1 MQPND
6 TIQLVDKPVAVKV
19 TGDVVRPGIAYLDT
33 SEPLS
38 QALTQVG
45 GPAQSSRIDHLQL
58 VRGGATQD
66 VSLGSPQFAQAAQ
79 NGDQL
84 VVSRAAH
91 VDVLGSVEKPG
102 DTMLRGS
109 NTLVSAIYYAGGP
122 VKYANLRAVQVIRAG
137 KKQQYDLGKVQK
149 GGDGD
154 NPQLLDGDVVFV
166 PQGSTFDWSSV
177 WGALGSFGLF
187 GVHL

>member
-1 MQPND
+1 
-6 TIQLVDKPVAVKV
+6 
-19 TGDVVRPGIAYLDT
+19 
-33 SEPLS
+33 
-38 QALTQVG
+38 
-45 GPAQSSRIDHLQL
+45 
-58 VRGGATQD
+58 
-66 VSLGSPQFAQAAQ
+66 
-79 NGDQL
+79 
-84 VVSRAAH
+84 
-91 VDVLGSVEKPG
+91 
-102 DTMLRGS
+102 
-109 NTLVSAIYYAGGP
+109 